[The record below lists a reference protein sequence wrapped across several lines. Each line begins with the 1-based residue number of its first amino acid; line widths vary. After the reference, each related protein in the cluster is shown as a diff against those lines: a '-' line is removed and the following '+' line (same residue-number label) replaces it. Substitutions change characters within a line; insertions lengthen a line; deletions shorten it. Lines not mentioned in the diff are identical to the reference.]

1 MLSLWLLFACQPDL
15 PVDGPQVRFAPDQ
28 GFWASPFPGDHRR
41 DGAVD
46 LSDMPGVLGVPLL
59 ERAVA
64 LLDGIEQGFGT
75 TVPIWLP
82 LDRDVDLVLPDA
94 EGTLAAD
101 ALVGLV
107 DVDPASPERGRRI
120 PVSARTM
127 MGTTASDPER
137 AMVLV
142 PIHGVPLREGTR
154 YAAYARTGTGLVAS
168 ASLEAALANPGWRD
182 AADALAF
189 DDLAA
194 LTVFTTGRPTAV
206 LRDLMPAARAEGL
219 SWEAPPVL
227 TETTGDLCVYSGQI
241 SAPVYQRGLVPYAT
255 EGGGFGPSPALVRRE
270 SSRIVLTVP
279 RGAEGEAPVVV
290 FVRTGGGG
298 DRPLVDRS
306 VHATTH
312 GPDTPGEGYG
322 LQFAG
327 AGYVGVQIDG
337 PLGGL
342 RNTTGGDEQFLTFN
356 VVNPEALRDNLR
368 QSALELA
375 LLPELLS
382 TLTLGASDCAGAL
395 TLRTDRVALFGHS
408 MGASIAPLVLPI
420 EPRYDALVLS
430 GAGGS
435 FALNVLYKRSPLP
448 VLPIIAT
455 LLDVEEGDLSDA
467 SVPIGLLQWAG
478 EAADVPPS
486 AWGARDR
493 LDVLMTQGIVDTYIL
508 PPIANVATV
517 SLGLDLGGPALDH
530 SALPDLTGVAEVIGF
545 GGGAEVALPLTDNR
559 DGHTRVV
566 VQRGEDGV
574 EDGHEIAF
582 QSEAARAQVQA
593 FLASRLVGIP
603 VVPADP

>member
-1 MLSLWLLFACQPDL
+1 VLSLWLLVACQPDL
-15 PVDGPQVRFAPDQ
+15 PVDGPQVLFAPNA

-41 DGAVD
+41 EGVVD
-46 LSDMPGVLGVPLL
+46 LSELPGVEGVPLL

-64 LLDGIEQGFGT
+64 LLDGIEDGFGT

-82 LDRDVDLVLPDA
+82 LDREVDLLLPDA
-94 EGTLAAD
+94 VGSLAVD
-101 ALVGLV
+101 ATVGLV

-120 PVSARTM
+120 PVSARVM
-127 MGTTASDPER
+127 AGTTASDPER
-137 AMVLV
+137 ALVLV

-154 YAAYARTGTGLVAS
+154 YAAYARTGTGLVPS
-168 ASLEAALANPGWRD
+168 AGLDAALANPGWQE
-182 AADALAF
+182 AADELGSG
-189 DDLAA
+189 DLAA
-194 LTVFTTGRPTAV
+194 LTVFTTGRPTEA
-206 LRDLMPAARAEGL
+206 LRDLMPVARADGL
-219 SWEAPPVL
+219 AWEQEPVL
-227 TETTGDLCVYSGQI
+227 SDAYGDLCVYSGQI
-241 SAPVYQRGLVPYAT
+241 SVPVYQRGEVPYAT
-255 EGGGFGPSPALVRRE
+255 EGGGFGPSPSLVRRE
-270 SSRIVLTVP
+270 SSRVVLTVP
-279 RGAEGEAPVVV
+279 RGAGGEAPVVV

-306 VHATTH
+306 VHTTTH

-322 LQFAG
+322 RQFAA

-375 LLPELLS
+375 LLPDLLS

-395 TLRTDRVALFGHS
+395 TLRTDRMALFGHS

-455 LLDVEEGDLSDA
+455 LLDVDEGDLSDA

-517 SLGLDLGGPALDH
+517 SLGLDLGGPALDVG
-530 SALPDLTGVAEVIGF
+530 ALPDLTGVAEVIGF
-545 GGGAEVALPLTDNR
+545 GGGAPVGLPLSGNR
-559 DGHTRVV
+559 SDHTRVV
-566 VQRGEDGV
+566 VQRAEDGV

-582 QSEAARAQVQA
+582 QSEAARAQVQT
-593 FLASRLVGIP
+593 FLASRLLGTP
-603 VVPADP
+603 VVRADP